1 MKSTYFNNRW
11 YAKPEHLE
19 ANTHDIHWNVMGIGT
34 RIIDNGSLKQAL
46 LEAVKELKTKPCCLP
61 VLSSDSWGSMA
72 VHPGLTF
79 HTSYLIAYSIRSSR
93 NQPHPPQMVSVS
105 METIR
110 TNTFLP

>member
-1 MKSTYFNNRW
+1 MKSTYFNKRW